1 MKTEA
6 VVNNILDQ
14 IVQKGKNIIKDKLLD
29 REKVPSFVNT
39 RVEDFNM

>member
-29 REKVPSFVNT
+29 REKVPSFVKYP
-39 RVEDFNM
+39 R